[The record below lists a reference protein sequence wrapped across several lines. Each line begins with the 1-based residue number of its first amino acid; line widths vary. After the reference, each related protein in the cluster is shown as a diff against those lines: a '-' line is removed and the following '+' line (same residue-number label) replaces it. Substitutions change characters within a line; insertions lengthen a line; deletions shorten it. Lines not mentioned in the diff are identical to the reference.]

1 MNKKLLF
8 LVLILCLFL
17 VSGCSVKETDAL
29 KFKKEYE
36 SLNGKKTD
44 DGKHKYRKVSIS
56 KTNPMVYSD
65 CKEINKLIDNK
76 ESFVV
81 YFGFS
86 KCPWCRSIIE
96 SLIEAGNKNN
106 IDKIYYVDVEKIR
119 DVKIL
124 KNIDEVTPLKEGDAD
139 YMKLLDKLG
148 DVLEDYTIEAD
159 DGRKIDVGEK
169 RIYAPNVV
177 AVIDGKAYKMNE
189 GISKDLKDP
198 YSKLTEKMKKYSYKQ
213 FKCLIKCVSDSKNV
227 CTEKTTC

>member
-1 MNKKLLF
+1 MKNSLLI
-8 LVLILCLFL
+8 LILILCIFL

-36 SLNGKKTD
+36 SLNSKKTV
-44 DGKHKYRKVSIS
+44 DGKHKYRNVSIN
-56 KTNPMVYSD
+56 KINPIVYSD
-65 CKEINKLIDNK
+65 CKDINQLIDNK

-86 KCPWCRSIIE
+86 KCPWCRSIVE
-96 SLIEAGNKNN
+96 SLIKAGNDGN
-106 IDKIYYVDVEKIR
+106 IDKIYYVDIEKIR

-159 DGRKIDVGEK
+159 DGRKINVGEK

-177 AVIDGKAYKMNE
+177 AVINGKAYKMSD
-189 GISKDLKDP
+189 GASKELKDP
-198 YSKLTEKMKKYSYKQ
+198 YSKLTDKMKKYSYKQ
-213 FKCLIKCVSDSKNV
+213 FKCLIKCVSDSKTV